1 MFHQGCAESEEPVG
15 LPEGGVQEEV
25 EHRGLSPESAGQE
38 ESAAKN
44 VGDVAAKPG
53 EDGCPPIPRRGQRP
67 LQTEMNPPPQHTQ

>member
-1 MFHQGCAESEEPVG
+1 MFRQGCAESEEPVG

-53 EDGCPPIPRRGQRP
+53 EDGCP
-67 LQTEMNPPPQHTQ
+67 